1 MACQYNQGSI
11 DLMLFTFIFPSSHGF
26 NTSLFSKDTQCEAS
40 TKKKRQKEKV
50 DTDLYKWSRKKRL
63 IFIK

>member
-50 DTDLYKWSRKKRL
+50 DTDLYK
-63 IFIK
+63 